1 MNIKKLIAKWL
12 KITEA
17 DVIANNLDY
26 IPKKFGESRSVEY
39 EFKGLAD
46 VFCKVTKWSNGE
58 GYDISFE
65 TDKLSK
71 RIELHVEEL
80 DTLFYCLN
88 DLKHFDL

>member
-17 DVIANNLDY
+17 DVITDDHY
-26 IPKKFGESRSVEY
+26 RPKKFGESRSVEY
-39 EFKGLAD
+39 ELKGLVD

-65 TDKLSK
+65 TDQRSK
-71 RIELHVEEL
+71 RIDLHIDEL

-88 DLKHFDL
+88 DLKHFEL